1 MLGVINVSF
10 FMSSRELWGYLH
22 SDFLGE
28 WAWFSW
34 ENEYTW
40 PSQIKKSFGAY
51 VIWLWSG

>member
-10 FMSSRELWGYLH
+10 FMSSRELWGYWH

-40 PSQIKKSFGAY
+40 PRQIKKSFGAY
-51 VIWLWSG
+51 VIWLWPG